1 MGWGRVRTAAKVGF
15 GAMALSQAATI
26 AALMVVDRRR
36 KRNRGHVKFPSKPPE
51 ELPVG
56 EDRLS
61 VYTKGRDLYDDMI
74 AAIDA
79 AEHTIFL
86 ETYIWKGDRV
96 GQRFKRALTEAAA
109 RGVEVHVVYD
119 VFANLVVPQSFFRFD
134 PRIHVLRHWPW
145 TGARGPLSFRS
156 PGLNHRKIL
165 VVDGETAFV
174 GGYNLGSL
182 YATRWRDTHVR
193 IQGAA
198 AADLANAF
206 IDYWNMA
213 RRGHKAL
220 PPPTNRPWDSAVRVT
235 RNVPSIGVYPIRY
248 TYLEAIDRAHD
259 HLWLTHAYLI
269 PDDDLTF
276 ALVEAADRG
285 VDVRIIVPAES
296 NHIVA
301 DWLSRGFYATL
312 LRRGIRLFLY
322 QDAMVHAKTATADG
336 RWSVIGTA
344 NLDRLSLT
352 GNYEINAEILDAD
365 VAAEMEA
372 IFEMD
377 ASNCVELTLEEWQGR
392 SLAMKVSEAILSP
405 LRHFL

>member
-1 MGWGRVRTAAKVGF
+1 MVWGRVRTAAKVGF

>member
-1 MGWGRVRTAAKVGF
+1 MVLGRVRTAAKVSL
-15 GAMALSQAATI
+15 AALAAAQAGTI

-36 KRNRGHVKFPSKPPE
+36 KRHRGHVRFPSTPPR
-51 ELPVG
+51 ELPAG
-56 EDRLS
+56 EDLLS

-119 VFANLVVPQSFFRFD
+119 VFANLVVPQKFFRFD
-134 PRIHVLRHWPW
+134 PRIHVLRHRPW

-165 VVDGETAFV
+165 VVDGTTAFL

-182 YATRWRDTHVR
+182 YATRWRDTHLR
-193 IQGAA
+193 IRGAA

-206 IDYWNMA
+206 VDYWNMA
-213 RRGHKAL
+213 RRGQRAL
-220 PPPTNRPWDSAVRVT
+220 PQPADRPWESSVRIT

-248 TYLEAIDRAHD
+248 TYLEAIDRARD
-259 HLWLTHAYLI
+259 HIWLTHAYLI
-269 PDDDLTF
+269 PDDDLTY

-301 DWLSRGFYATL
+301 DWISRGFYTTL

-365 VAAEMEA
+365 VAAEMER

-377 ASNCVELTLEEWQGR
+377 ASNCIELTLEEWQTR
-392 SLAMKVSEAILSP
+392 SIAMKVSEAILSP